1 MQKEAVWALSNATS
15 GGTPDQIEHLVR
27 CGCLPPLG
35 EGERLYVH
43 CVYGPDRTHRANDIH
58 TDGRRWWHSIADIAL
73 IYVLF
78 NLFTP
83 SLPLSHTSYPAVDIL
98 RAPSARPDNKII
110 TVAVEGIENILKAG
124 AIKYGDGETNIM
136 VDFALKAGVVEALE
150 ALQDT
155 EEDGE
160 AVRV

>member
-1 MQKEAVWALSNATS
+1 M
-15 GGTPDQIEHLVR
+15 
-27 CGCLPPLG
+27 
-35 EGERLYVH
+35 
-43 CVYGPDRTHRANDIH
+43 
-58 TDGRRWWHSIADIAL
+58 
-73 IYVLF
+73 
-78 NLFTP
+78 
-83 SLPLSHTSYPAVDIL
+83 
-98 RAPSARPDNKII
+98 
-110 TVAVEGIENILKAG
+110 EGIENILKAG